1 MSFPI
6 STSPSKV
13 LHLRLLNYRQKIK
26 PGHCPQ
32 TYRERLFAGKTF
44 TQVAQAH
51 GKTAADLMNAFV
63 ADHKTALAKAV
74 AEGRLTQTVADQ
86 MLATMKANV
95 EQHVN
100 ETYQPRGMGYRW
112 TR

>member
-1 MSFPI
+1 
-6 STSPSKV
+6 
-13 LHLRLLNYRQKIK
+13 
-26 PGHCPQ
+26 
-32 TYRERLFAGKTF
+32 
-44 TQVAQAH
+44 
-51 GKTAADLMNAFV
+51 MNAFV

-74 AEGRLTQTVADQ
+74 AEGRLTQPVADQ